1 MCEFT
6 ISLAGKN
13 IRISCL
19 HPKMMRYCR
28 DYLTDAP
35 AEVHIT
41 SSQADIEYERQRSAK
56 EDLLEGIPIREFC
69 DDYLESLAIYRKI
82 AVAMLE
88 YDTLLF
94 HGSAISVDGEGY
106 LFTAKS
112 GTGKSTHT
120 ALWRQM
126 LGDRAVTVNDDK
138 PLLRIEDS
146 RVVVCGTPWNGKHRL
161 GSNICVPL
169 KGICVLSR
177 GEENR
182 IAPLPVAKALPL
194 LIQQSYRPSDPVA
207 LTKTLALLD
216 KLIRRTGLFA
226 LSCNME
232 PEAAVIAYEG
242 MRNYKED
249 LL

>member
-6 ISLAGKN
+6 IALAGKN
-13 IRISCL
+13 IGISCL
-19 HPKMMRYCR
+19 HEKLRRYCR
-28 DYLTDAP
+28 DFLTDAP
-35 AEVHIT
+35 AELYVAST
-41 SSQADIEYERQRSAK
+41 QADIDYERERSAK
-56 EDLLEGIPIREFC
+56 EDILEGIPIRQFR

-88 YDTLLF
+88 FDTLLF

-120 ALWRQM
+120 ALWRKHF
-126 LGDRAVTVNDDK
+126 GDRAVTVNDDK
-138 PLLRIEDS
+138 PLLKIEDS
-146 RVVVCGTPWNGKHRL
+146 QVVVCGTPWNGKHRL
-161 GSNICVPL
+161 GSNLCVPL

-177 GEENR
+177 AEENR

-207 LTKTLALLD
+207 MSKTLSLVD
-216 KLIRRTGLFA
+216 KLVGRTGLFA
-226 LSCNME
+226 LGCNME
-232 PEAAVIAYEG
+232 PEAALVAYEG
-242 MRNYKED
+242 MKKS
-249 LL
+249 